1 MSATTAAQTL
11 LSIPLEYRSQV
22 WCRANLPYPPAPHLP
37 IPAVVDILTKAS
49 QALPQITFS
58 WTLVDQPNDGT
69 LFLVWQAPT
78 LPCPPDGMH
87 FMSNERVFNIEVTGK
102 VLEIHEAKHGFFP
115 LSEPKTLHSRFR
127 YRLLGIG
134 FDNYWLV
141 HYIRASENDSVPANI
156 SIAKPPQIRQYP
168 LPDIR
173 TPPFLLREQRTA
185 AANIPVGAPIREPS
199 VSAAASQMRAR
210 SRTPSVAN
218 AASSVNIPPN
228 QVPDGAAKTA
238 VPNGNTSPIAPEDL
252 EIEKG
257 DIMDKLTPQQICTA
271 RFIRNT
277 EWMSQ
282 ILLTLQAAKDIEP
295 PTVFDT
301 AKSLDE
307 FTDEVKEKKA
317 QLKKQDEEYQRL
329 QGELMYTN
337 TISEKLKECTNM
349 NNLEDYQKVIS
360 SLEEFAQAKIVPWE
374 RVLRRPSST

>member
-11 LSIPLEYRSQV
+11 LSIPLDYRSQV
-22 WCRANLPYPPAPHLP
+22 WCRANLPYPPAPQLP

-69 LFLVWQAPT
+69 LFLAWQAPT

-115 LSEPKTLHSRFR
+115 LSEPKTVHSRFR

-141 HYIRASENDSVPANI
+141 HYIRASENDSVPANV
-156 SIAKPPQIRQYP
+156 SLAKPSQIRQYP

-173 TPPFLLREQRTA
+173 TPPFLLREQRTP
-185 AANIPVGAPIREPS
+185 AANVPVEAPIRETS
-199 VSAAASQMRAR
+199 AAAAASQLRAR
-210 SRTPSVAN
+210 SRTPSIAN
-218 AASSVNIPPN
+218 AAPSGNVPPN
-228 QVPDGAAKTA
+228 QVPDAAAKTT
-238 VPNGNTSPIAPEDL
+238 VPHGVTPPIAPEDL

-271 RFIRNT
+271 RFVKNT

-295 PTVFDT
+295 PAVFDT
-301 AKSLDE
+301 LKSLDD
-307 FTDEVKEKKA
+307 FTSEVKEKKT
-317 QLKKQDEEYQRL
+317 QLLKQDEEYQRL
-329 QGELMYTN
+329 QGELTYTN
-337 TISEKLKECTNM
+337 TVSEKLKECTNL
-349 NNLEDYQKVIS
+349 NNWEDYQKVVS

-374 RVLRRPSST
+374 RVLRRPSSV